1 MQHRHFNGQTTE
13 AIATL
18 QQQFGLPVTGEWT
31 ELERLVF
38 QGATNGTPTTNAGKR
53 ALAPPTARG
62 KRALENAQMYY
73 TSVESSDDL
82 FRYGGNALQRFV
94 QPGFSGDILT
104 GLVWGIGVASAVSF
118 ANDLF
123 EDYLQPGQQ
132 RSKKQQ
138 RRRVESKEEG
148 LLPQLNFFGGGGG
161 NRGNGGRIQR
171 AFKQGGGQRQQQQQQ
186 QQPFERGV
194 AYASSSS
201 PFPQRGGGN
210 APVPYWQ
217 TGRTARMLQEY
228 HGASASSNF
237 VPPSNVPGSS
247 APPSPAFA
255 QMNTNA
261 SASMSVKEMNA
272 LRKEI
277 TRRNASQAF
286 AQYNN
291 SSGSAPAQ
299 KRNTKLGSRDAALE
313 PIQAKSRTQTL
324 ERPGYANDGFG
335 EYGNKNGRQGNNSS
349 NGATTTSS
357 NNNSGGA
364 MDEHNRGPLYVQGL
378 DFLREIPSKVPNLFA
393 PSEFSARAIKERELE
408 ASIQE
413 ARRIAENERAEKH
426 KAQEAFARQKSELL
440 EVSRIARQASF
451 VADSH
456 EQRIKEIQEKLNAM
470 QVNEGTKMESLV
482 GRIDELESFVKKSLQ
497 EKFESLEVA
506 AERKFKQLA
515 LDVERVELAMK
526 DAGSNLDELDTIGQV
541 TMALSSVK
549 NDVTAKLQAFETQL
563 NEQLEATSRQM
574 KEDRESDTRADIAF
588 AKLDALEHTLL
599 DVQSGAGAEIE
610 RLQAHIDRLEASLQ
624 AAPAPAVVENE
635 IVQEEEEE
643 KEEVIIPSSS
653 AYTEVDTLE
662 ELDVVEEQEQEEVV
676 EEVVEEKKQQ
686 LENLFAAPSVPDVVI
701 PVAPQVSPVPEVEK
715 EDDFVEGQ
723 IFETG
728 IPKRI
733 ATGREVMLQG
743 FHWESHKS
751 EWYDIVSDRVEQIRD
766 AGFTQVW
773 LPPSADSLAP
783 QGYLPRNLYK
793 LDSHYGSAE
802 KLKALTRKMKENN
815 ILPVLDAVLNHR
827 CATHQG
833 AGGKWNRWE
842 GTGIDWGEWAISN
855 EQPDFAGSGN
865 APTGDVFHGAPNIDH
880 TQERVRQD
888 LCKYMRYLTSDEVGF
903 GGIRFDFSKGYGGSF
918 TGEYVRACEDNVE
931 FAVGEFWDTM
941 NYGVGLEYNQDSH
954 RQAIVDWV
962 DQTGGCCTAFDFTTK
977 GILQEAC
984 GRGEFWRLVDAQGR
998 APGVIGLWPA
1008 RAVTF
1013 LDNHDTGSTQ
1023 AHWPFPGSQVGQ
1035 GYAYILTHPG
1045 TPCVFWDHYF
1055 DWGDDL
1061 RKQIDSLLDV
1071 RDKMKI
1077 HARSV
1082 LKIEHAKDNLYA
1094 AKIDDKVAVKL
1105 GREHWEPK
1113 GDGWKVDAFGDDWCV
1128 WTLTK

>member
-1 MQHRHFNGQTTE
+1 M
-13 AIATL
+13 
-18 QQQFGLPVTGEWT
+18 
-31 ELERLVF
+31 F
-38 QGATNGTPTTNAGKR
+38 QGGAQKSQRVRNFNDRNAGER

-73 TSVESSDDL
+73 TSVEDSRDLIRDGSD
-82 FRYGGNALQRFV
+82 ALQRFV
-94 QPGFSGDILT
+94 QPGLSGDILT
-104 GLVWGIGVASAVSF
+104 GLVWGLGVASAVSF
-118 ANDLF
+118 TNDLF
-123 EDYLQPGQQ
+123 EDYLQPVGRQK
-132 RSKKQQ
+132 SKEHQ
-138 RRRVESKEEG
+138 RRWNESSNDEG
-148 LLPQLNFFGGGGG
+148 LLPKLNFFGGGGSG
-161 NRGNGGRIQR
+161 GNGGRIQR
-171 AFKQGGGQRQQQQQQ
+171 AFKQGGGRGQRQQEQ

-201 PFPQRGGGN
+201 SSPQRDSGNGGT
-210 APVPYWQ
+210 VPYWQ
-217 TGRTARMLQEY
+217 TGRTSRMLQEY
-228 HGASASSNF
+228 HGASASSSSSNF
-237 VPPSNVPGSS
+237 VPPANAPGSNVPS
-247 APPSPAFA
+247 SPAFA
-255 QMNTNA
+255 HMNTNA

-291 SSGSAPAQ
+291 SSGDAPAQ

-313 PIQAKSRTQTL
+313 PIRAKARTQTL

-335 EYGNKNGRQGNNSS
+335 EYGNKNDGNGNNSS
-349 NGATTTSS
+349 TSSSSSSS
-357 NNNSGGA
+357 NNNNNNPGDA

-413 ARRIAENERAEKH
+413 ARRIAESERAEKH

-482 GRIDELESFVKKSLQ
+482 SRIDELESFVNKSLQ
-497 EKFESLEVA
+497 DKFENLEVA

-515 LDVERVELAMK
+515 VDVERIELAMK

-549 NDVTAKLQAFETQL
+549 NDVTAKLQAFEAQL
-563 NEQLEATSRQM
+563 NEQLEATSRQL

-588 AKLDALEHTLL
+588 AKLDALEHSLL

-610 RLQAHIDRLEASLQ
+610 RLQAHIDRLEASLR
-624 AAPAPAVVENE
+624 AAPAPVVVEEEEEEE
-635 IVQEEEEE
+635 IIREEE

-662 ELDVVEEQEQEEVV
+662 ELDVAKEQEQEQEIV

-686 LENLFAAPSVPDVVI
+686 LENLFAAPAVPDVVI
-701 PVAPQVSPVPEVEK
+701 PIAPPVTPAPEVEK
-715 EDDFVEGQ
+715 EDDFIDGQ

-802 KLKALTRKMKENN
+802 KLKSLTRKMKENN

-842 GTGIDWGEWAISN
+842 GTGIDWGDWAISN

-880 TQERVRQD
+880 TQDKVRQD
-888 LCKYMRYLTSDEVGF
+888 LCEYMKYLTSDEVGF

-984 GRGEFWRLVDAQGR
+984 GRGEFWRLIDAQGR
-998 APGVIGLWPA
+998 APGVIGIWPA

-1023 AHWPFPGSQVGQ
+1023 AHWPFPGKQAGQ

-1055 DWGDDL
+1055 DWGDNL

-1113 GDGWKVDAFGDDWCV
+1113 GDGWKVEAFGDDWCV

>member
-1 MQHRHFNGQTTE
+1 M
-13 AIATL
+13 
-18 QQQFGLPVTGEWT
+18 
-31 ELERLVF
+31 VF
-38 QGATNGTPTTNAGKR
+38 QGTAATNRARANTGKR

-73 TSVESSDDL
+73 TSVDSTRNFLKD
-82 FRYGGNALQRFV
+82 GGNALHQLV
-94 QPGFSGDILT
+94 QPGVSGDILT
-104 GLVWGIGVASAVSF
+104 GLVWGMGVASAVSY

-123 EDYLQPGQQ
+123 EDYLQPDQQ
-132 RSKKQQ
+132 KTKGRHNRQAGYRSNN
-138 RRRVESKEEG
+138 EG
-148 LLPQLNFFGGGGG
+148 VLPKLNFFGGDGSGG
-161 NRGNGGRIQR
+161 NGSRIQR
-171 AFKQGGGQRQQQQQQ
+171 AFKQGGGQHQQQ
-186 QQPFERGV
+186 QQPFEHGV

-201 PFPQRGGGN
+201 SSRRDNGN
-210 APVPYWQ
+210 TSVPYWQ

-228 HGASASSNF
+228 HTASASSSSNF
-237 VPPSNVPGSS
+237 LPPKNTAGSNERT
-247 APPSPAFA
+247 SPVFA
-255 QMNTNA
+255 QMNA
-261 SASMSVKEMNA
+261 SPSASMSVKDMNT

-291 SSGSAPAQ
+291 SSDNAPAH

-324 ERPGYANDGFG
+324 ERPGYAEDGFG
-335 EYGNKNGRQGNNSS
+335 EYGNKNSRNGNNSS
-349 NGATTTSS
+349 S
-357 NNNSGGA
+357 NNSNTGGSL
-364 MDEHNRGPLYVQGL
+364 DEHNKGPLYVQGL

-393 PSEFSARAIKERELE
+393 PSEFSARAVKERELE

-456 EQRIKEIQEKLNAM
+456 EQRIKEIQEKLNLM
-470 QVNEGTKMESLV
+470 QVNEGTKLESLV
-482 GRIDELESFVKKSLQ
+482 GRIDELESFVNKSLQ
-497 EKFESLEVA
+497 EKFENLELA
-506 AERKFKQLA
+506 AERKFEQLT

-526 DAGSNLDELDTIGQV
+526 DAGSNLDEIDTIGQV

-549 NDVTAKLQAFETQL
+549 NDVSAKLQAFEVKL
-563 NEQLEATSRQM
+563 NEQLEAKSEQM
-574 KEDRESDTRADIAF
+574 KDVRESDTRTDIAF
-588 AKLDALEHTLL
+588 AKLDALENSLL

-624 AAPAPAVVENE
+624 AASAPAVVEE
-635 IVQEEEEE
+635 EQIVEEEEE
-643 KEEVIIPSSS
+643 EEEEVTLPSSS
-653 AYTEVDTLE
+653 AYAEVDTLE
-662 ELDVVEEQEQEEVV
+662 ELDVVEE
-676 EEVVEEKKQQ
+676 EVVEEKKQE
-686 LENLFAAPSVPDVVI
+686 LENLFVAPSVPDVVI
-701 PVAPQVSPVPEVEK
+701 PIAPPVAPAPEVEK
-715 EDDFVEGQ
+715 DDDFVEEQ

-728 IPKRI
+728 VPKRI

-751 EWYDIVSDRVEQIRD
+751 EWYDIVSARVEQIRD

-783 QGYLPRNLYK
+783 QGYLPRNLYN

-802 KLKALTRKMKENN
+802 KLKSLTRKMKENN

-833 AGGKWNRWE
+833 ANGKWNRWE

-880 TQERVRQD
+880 TQEKVRQD
-888 LCKYMRYLTSDEVGF
+888 LCQYMKYLTSDEVGF

-962 DQTGGCCTAFDFTTK
+962 DETGGCCAAFDFTTK

-984 GRGEFWRLVDAQGR
+984 GRGEFWRLVDAKGR

-1023 AHWPFPGSQVGQ
+1023 AHWPFPGNRVGQ

-1045 TPCVFWDHYF
+1045 TPCIFWDHYF

-1061 RKQIDSLLDV
+1061 RKQIDSLLHI
-1071 RDKMKI
+1071 RNAMKI

-1082 LKIEHAKDNLYA
+1082 LKIEQAKDNLYA
-1094 AKIDDKVAVKL
+1094 AKIDDNVAIKL
-1105 GREHWEPK
+1105 GCEHWEPK
-1113 GDGWKVDAFGDDWCV
+1113 GDGWTVGAFGDDWCV

>member
-1 MQHRHFNGQTTE
+1 M
-13 AIATL
+13 
-18 QQQFGLPVTGEWT
+18 
-31 ELERLVF
+31 F
-38 QGATNGTPTTNAGKR
+38 QGGAQKSQRVRNFNDRNAGER

-73 TSVESSDDL
+73 TSVEDSRDLIRDGSD
-82 FRYGGNALQRFV
+82 ALQRFV
-94 QPGFSGDILT
+94 QPGLSGDILT
-104 GLVWGIGVASAVSF
+104 GLVWGLGVASAVSF
-118 ANDLF
+118 TNDLF
-123 EDYLQPGQQ
+123 EDYLQPVGRQK
-132 RSKKQQ
+132 SKEHQ
-138 RRRVESKEEG
+138 RRWNESSNDEG
-148 LLPQLNFFGGGGG
+148 LLPKLNFFGGGGSG
-161 NRGNGGRIQR
+161 GNGGRIQR
-171 AFKQGGGQRQQQQQQ
+171 AFKQGGRGQRQQEQ

-201 PFPQRGGGN
+201 SSPQRDSGNGGT
-210 APVPYWQ
+210 VPYWQ
-217 TGRTARMLQEY
+217 TGRTSRMLQEY
-228 HGASASSNF
+228 HGASASSSSSNF
-237 VPPSNVPGSS
+237 VPPANAPGSNV
-247 APPSPAFA
+247 PPSPAFA
-255 QMNTNA
+255 HMNTNA

-291 SSGSAPAQ
+291 SSGDAPAQ
-299 KRNTKLGSRDAALE
+299 KRNTKIGSRDAALE
-313 PIQAKSRTQTL
+313 PIRAKARTQTL

-335 EYGNKNGRQGNNSS
+335 EYGNKNDRNGNNSS
-349 NGATTTSS
+349 TSSSSSSS
-357 NNNSGGA
+357 NNNNNNPGDA

-413 ARRIAENERAEKH
+413 ARRIAESERAEKH

-482 GRIDELESFVKKSLQ
+482 SRIDELESFVNKSLQ
-497 EKFESLEVA
+497 DKFENLEVA

-515 LDVERVELAMK
+515 VDVERIELAMK

-549 NDVTAKLQAFETQL
+549 NDVTAKLQAFEAQL
-563 NEQLEATSRQM
+563 NEQLEATSRQL

-588 AKLDALEHTLL
+588 AKLDALEHSLL

-610 RLQAHIDRLEASLQ
+610 RLQAHIDRLEASLR
-624 AAPAPAVVENE
+624 AAPAPVVVEEEEEE
-635 IVQEEEEE
+635 IIREEE

-662 ELDVVEEQEQEEVV
+662 ELDVAKEQEQEQEIV

-686 LENLFAAPSVPDVVI
+686 LENLFAAPAVPDVVI
-701 PVAPQVSPVPEVEK
+701 PIAPPVTPAPEVEK
-715 EDDFVEGQ
+715 EDDFIDGQ

-802 KLKALTRKMKENN
+802 KLKSLTRKMKENN

-842 GTGIDWGEWAISN
+842 GTGIDWGDWAISN

-880 TQERVRQD
+880 TQDKVRQD
-888 LCKYMRYLTSDEVGF
+888 LCEYMKYLTSDEVGF

-984 GRGEFWRLVDAQGR
+984 GRGEFWRLIDAQGR
-998 APGVIGLWPA
+998 APGVIGIWPA

-1023 AHWPFPGSQVGQ
+1023 AHWPFPGKQAGQ

-1055 DWGDDL
+1055 DWGDNL
-1061 RKQIDSLLDV
+1061 REQIDSLLDV

-1113 GDGWKVDAFGDDWCV
+1113 GDGWKVEAFGDDWCV